1 MKDIYESP
9 TIQKMLS
16 IYQKAGILDAAYQAT
31 ETPYAVRM
39 AIAAQ
44 NPVSCMARNLE
55 LLHQKTT
62 WADFIQQASPSL
74 ELYRTLEQIT
84 SPPSVM
90 LMNLTIQNMSSSF
103 AVSNFLKRYPKAY
116 DVSEQ
121 LSRIWDESDHPIKS
135 GSTVSAEGAMAL
147 VDEVKPYLPEEAAE
161 AIEERIQSEKQSES
175 KISWK
180 TVMEIITFIICV
192 LGFIKGYLPDEYQQ
206 KQEAA
211 NAAVI
216 ANQEEM
222 IDLQKQE
229 FKRSEEFRQRAEEHF
244 EIEEE
249 IYERIAQA
257 LETLADQS
265 VESDQESQ
273 KLANLADLP
282 DDSPEEKA
290 LNETG
295 DTEN

>member
-9 TIQKMLS
+9 AIQKMMS
-16 IYQKAGILDAAYQAT
+16 IYQKAGILDAAYQAV

-44 NPVSCMARNLE
+44 NPVSHMARQLE
-55 LLHQKTT
+55 LLHQQTR
-62 WADFIQQASPSL
+62 WVDFIQQTPPSL
-74 ELYRTLEQIT
+74 ELYRTIERIT
-84 SPPSVM
+84 SQPSAM
-90 LMNLTIQNMSSSF
+90 LMNSTIQNMSSSF
-103 AVSNFLKRYPKAY
+103 AVNDFLKCYPNAY
-116 DVSEQ
+116 DISEQ
-121 LSRIWDESDHPIKS
+121 LSRIWNESDHPIKS
-135 GSTVSAEGAMAL
+135 SSTVSAEGAMAL

-192 LGFIKGYLPDEYQQ
+192 LGFVKGCLPDEYQQ

-211 NAAVI
+211 NATVI

-222 IDLQKQE
+222 LDLQKQDFE
-229 FKRSEEFRQRAEEHF
+229 RSEEFRQRAEEHF

-265 VESDQESQ
+265 IESDQKSQ
-273 KLANLADLP
+273 KSADLVDLP

-295 DTEN
+295 GTED

>member
-9 TIQKMLS
+9 TIQKMLAL
-16 IYQKAGILDAAYQAT
+16 YQKAGILDAAYQAA

-44 NPVSCMARNLE
+44 NPVSCMARKME
-55 LLHQKTT
+55 LLHHKTT
-62 WADFIQQASPSL
+62 WADFVQQTPPSL
-74 ELYRTLEQIT
+74 ELYRTLERIT

-90 LMNLTIQNMSSSF
+90 LMNSTIQNMSSSF
-103 AVSNFLKRYPKAY
+103 AVSNFLKCYPKAY

-121 LSRIWDESDHPIKS
+121 ISRIWDESDHPINS
-135 GSTVSAEGAMAL
+135 GSTVSVEGTMAL

-192 LGFIKGYLPDEYQQ
+192 LGFVKDCLPDEYQQ

-211 NAAVI
+211 NAVVI

-222 IDLQKQE
+222 LDLQKQE
-229 FKRSEEFRQRAEEHF
+229 FRRSEEFRQRTEEHL
-244 EIEEE
+244 EITEE

-265 VESDQESQ
+265 IEPDQESQ
-273 KLANLADLP
+273 KLADLVDLP
-282 DDSPEEKA
+282 DDSPEKKA

-295 DTEN
+295 DTED